1 MKFRRPSSRSMARE
15 KRPSV
20 SAGFSLL
27 EMLIAMAILS
37 IVTAAVFDQINTMQK
52 RSQSE
57 AMKLD
62 MSQQSREFLD
72 QTVRDLHMAGYPKAS
87 MYANMPDN
95 TDPRVATGLVSV
107 SPTQI
112 LMEGDVNSEGQV
124 YSVKIVYVAS
134 DPSDPACP
142 CLRRFAI
149 PKTPGNPLAQP
160 TATNYTE
167 TTQVLP
173 PGIGPG
179 LSGEDLFAFY
189 DMNGNP
195 VDVTGGVDISTAD
208 GQTTIA
214 SIRTVKV
221 NLSLVTSLRDPAS
234 GGLMR
239 TSMSA
244 TARLSQ

>member
-1 MKFRRPSSRSMARE
+1 
-15 KRPSV
+15 
-20 SAGFSLL
+20 
-27 EMLIAMAILS
+27 MLIAVAIFS
-37 IVTAAVFDQINTMQK
+37 VITAVVFEQINSMQK

-62 MSQQSREFLD
+62 LSQQSREFLD
-72 QTVRDLHMAGYPKAS
+72 QTVHDLHLAGYPKAS

-95 TDPRVATGLVSV
+95 TDPRVAAGLVAV

-112 LMEGDVNSEGQV
+112 MMEGDVNSEGQV
-124 YSVKIVYVAS
+124 YSVKIQYIAS
-134 DPSDPACP
+134 DASDPACP
-142 CLRRFAI
+142 CVRRFAV

-173 PGIGPG
+173 PGIGSG

-195 VDVTGGVDISTAD
+195 VDVSGGADISTAS
-208 GQTTIA
+208 GQTTVA
-214 SIRTVKV
+214 SIKTVKI
-221 NLSLVTSLRDPAS
+221 NLSLVTNLRDPDS